1 MINILL
7 IGLNPDMIAQI
18 EQDEDLHCLLKLHQT
33 VQKVKNSNT
42 ENSVKIKELKELF
55 GDLDEKIKF
64 VFKEQNTT
72 TGNSLTEKKKEGV
85 EMRKTK

>member
-1 MINILL
+1 M
-7 IGLNPDMIAQI
+7 
-18 EQDEDLHCLLKLHQT
+18 
-33 VQKVKNSNT
+33 QKVKNSNT